1 MCDEVPTARFVTVGQ
16 GPLEAE
22 IHAEHARLGLGDRFA
37 LLGYRADAT
46 RVMAA
51 FDVFC
56 LASHYEGLP
65 VAMMEALVL
74 GLPVVATD
82 VGGIREIVSADREAL
97 LVPPGRPDELAAALT
112 RVLRD
117 DALRSRLAAGA
128 AATGAQLGVERA
140 IRRTETLYA
149 EVCA

>member
-1 MCDEVPTARFVTVGQ
+1 M
-16 GPLEAE
+16 
-22 IHAEHARLGLGDRFA
+22 
-37 LLGYRADAT
+37 
-46 RVMAA
+46 
-51 FDVFC
+51 
-56 LASHYEGLP
+56 
-65 VAMMEALVL
+65 
-74 GLPVVATD
+74 
-82 VGGIREIVSADREAL
+82 GGIREIVSADREAL